1 MIEYALL
8 GRALPSLKSL
18 ASLLMVSL
26 GAAAYCMADSQLGG
40 GSYGWVVAYFF
51 LITIEMTYGKSL
63 TSSVKMDSVWGP
75 VLYVNTLSILPM
87 AMLGAGIGDF
97 TVCRGCVEIVLSR
110 YCGTLTGQVR
120 VMIA

>member
-1 MIEYALL
+1 
-8 GRALPSLKSL
+8 
-18 ASLLMVSL
+18 
-26 GAAAYCMADSQLGG
+26 
-40 GSYGWVVAYFF
+40 
-51 LITIEMTYGKSL
+51 
-63 TSSVKMDSVWGP
+63 MDSVWGP